1 MMNAMPLRAL
11 MAFFIFV
18 AVAGVT
24 CQSDLIDD
32 AGFQLW
38 CGEELCVWEIEEGE
52 IERVATWHEHD
63 YGVSFVSDDVL
74 LSQPAEY
81 EDSSSCI
88 ATTSR
93 IEPTVLVSVEIDQD
107 GDGRIDWTQP
117 IPPSDT
123 FAYRVFEGPGPEL
136 DGVFYIRKVG
146 EGSAVLARLRVTG
159 RCSDYSR

>member
-1 MMNAMPLRAL
+1 MIDARPLRAL
-11 MAFFIFV
+11 MALLVFV

-24 CQSDLIDD
+24 CQTDLIDD

-38 CGEELCVWEIEEGE
+38 CGEELCVWDLEEGE

-63 YGVSFVSDDVL
+63 YGVSLVSDDVL

-81 EDSSSCI
+81 ESASACI
-88 ATTSR
+88 VTTSR
-93 IEPTVLVSVEIDQD
+93 IEPGAVVSVEIDWD
-107 GDGRIDWTQP
+107 GDGVIDWAQP

-123 FAYRVFEGPGPEL
+123 FVYQAFEGPGPEL
-136 DGVFYIRKVG
+136 GGVFYVRKVG
-146 EGSAVLARLRVTG
+146 EGEAVLARLRVTG